1 MRLNE
6 RSLGKGEV
14 ESSILSRGTRKI
26 RDFPLRRSPKSD
38 RNEQND
44 SQTWRGVWEIGGSA
58 VRASCPQPSK
68 LRRSERFQAHSCKP
82 TGPEPLRG
90 LGRADARK
98 RSVLDSRAQPIAE
111 NYR

>member
-44 SQTWRGVWEIGGSA
+44 SQTRRSVWEIGGSV

-68 LRRSERFQAHSCKP
+68 LRRSERFQAHSCKRVGSEAVHAVNDGGSGKP
-82 TGPEPLRG
+82 
-90 LGRADARK
+90 
-98 RSVLDSRAQPIAE
+98 
-111 NYR
+111 